1 MTILITGAR
10 GKVGQGVANR
20 LKAAGYTV
28 RVASAEPSGDD
39 IIELKLNRP
48 ETFEAALHGV
58 DQVFLY
64 PEPDG
69 IDAFVKTAEAAG
81 VSHIVLLSSSSVLGP
96 NADTDPL
103 AWHSLAVERALT
115 ASNLTC
121 TFLRP
126 DAFASNAL
134 GWAYFIGQNMPIQLA
149 YPDANI
155 APIHPDDIA
164 DIAAEALTGE
174 ALKGRSITLTGAH
187 SLTFR
192 EQLAVISNVLDRE
205 IPVEKISHTEAER
218 QMSRYMPA
226 PAVSSLLAL
235 WAAASTEPAVIAD
248 TTETLLRKPART
260 FEQWARENA
269 AAF

>member
-1 MTILITGAR
+1 MTILVTGAR
-10 GKVGQGVANR
+10 GKIGQGVIDR
-20 LKAAGYTV
+20 LKAAGHPV
-28 RVASAEPSGDD
+28 RVASAEPSGAGV
-39 IIELKLNRP
+39 IELKLTRP
-48 ETFEAALHGV
+48 ETFEAALRGV

-96 NADTDPL
+96 DAETDPL
-103 AWHSLAVERALT
+103 AFHSLAVERALK
-115 ASNLTC
+115 ASNLSC

-164 DIAAEALTGE
+164 DIAVAALTGD
-174 ALKGRSITLTGAH
+174 ALRGRSVTLTGAH

-192 EQLAVISNVLDRE
+192 EQLAVLSNVLDRE
-205 IPVEKISHTEAER
+205 IPVEKISHAEAER

-226 PAVSSLLAL
+226 PVVNSLLAL
-235 WAAASTEPAVIAD
+235 WAAATEPAVIAD
-248 TTETLLRKPART
+248 TTETLLGKPART